1 MSIFLD
7 MINDE
12 FSNRKRLFNEIE
24 AVDPD
29 RDGDSAD
36 NAANNPTDEP
46 EDYTQD
52 TGDDDNTS
60 NNPADAPEDYTVPDQ
75 SEDQTPEE
83 ADNNP
88 PEEGTEADPQGGDD
102 PEAGANAPPADDAS
116 GDAGEGEGGGD
127 EGEDYTEGD
136 GEGGDPGDGGG
147 DDNYGDDGG
156 DMSDDEIK
164 QLEDELFSKFTSA
177 QIVIMSRTLKKN
189 YNELFIMLDDLVDR
203 INDIPKVM
211 EYIDIIEFISNKLS
225 DLRDMVSDYLY
236 YTFDTK
242 SYTENEI
249 AYKRFIIIANQIADL
264 IGKIPSTKDANS

>member
-7 MINDE
+7 MINEE
-12 FSNRKRLFNEIE
+12 FSNRRRLFNEIE

-52 TGDDDNTS
+52 TGGDDNTS

-102 PEAGANAPPADDAS
+102 PEAGADAPPADDAG
-116 GDAGEGEGGGD
+116 GDAGGDEGGGN

-203 INDIPKVM
+203 INDIPKAM